1 MRRVLVTSSTLAS
14 VGYDPDTHV
23 LEVQFRH
30 GGIYRYADVPA
41 DVHAALMA
49 ADSLGSYLS
58 RVIKPNYAFHRIE

>member
-1 MRRVLVTSSTLAS
+1 MRRVPVTSSTLAS
-14 VGYDPDTHV
+14 VGYDPDAHV

-30 GGIYRYADVPA
+30 GGIYRYTGVPA

-58 RVIKPNYAFHRIE
+58 RVIKPNYTFQRIE